1 MVFRNTKNSDITTYR
16 KNGRGQT
23 WLVFLL
29 FLFAGATVSA
39 QTAIN
44 TTTQTEQYIQSGLAK
59 TDNGD
64 FLGAVRDFDAAL
76 KRSLASAQV
85 YRYRGYAKLQL
96 KDYTGTVQD
105 CSEVL
110 RFSVNDSNAA
120 LAYLYRAYAKFSLK
134 QYEGATHDCTSALQL
149 DPQDDEALSLR
160 GMAKLQLN
168 DYEGAKNDYS
178 EALRVSRANAMYFF
192 MRGQARAQMGDLVGA
207 IVDFTMT
214 LQLEPKAIQ
223 ALIHRARVK
232 IALQDPSACQ
242 DLKTAADTGALEALS
257 MLASFC
263 K

>member
-1 MVFRNTKNSDITTYR
+1 MAFKNTIKNNTTILQ
-16 KNGRGQT
+16 KNRRGQT
-23 WLVFLL
+23 WLFSLL
-29 FLFAGATVSA
+29 FLFTEATLLA
-39 QTAIN
+39 QTPSN
-44 TTTQTEQYIQSGLAK
+44 TITQTEQYIRSGLAK

-64 FLGAVRDFDAAL
+64 FSGAVRDFDAAL

-85 YRYRGYAKLQL
+85 YRYRGYAKLQMR
-96 KDYTGTVQD
+96 DYAGTVQD

-110 RFSVNDSNAA
+110 RFSVNDSNAI

-160 GMAKLQLN
+160 GMAKLQMN

-192 MRGQARAQMGDLVGA
+192 MRGQARAQTGDLVGA

-232 IALQDPSACQ
+232 IALQDPGACQ
-242 DLKTAADTGALEALS
+242 DLRTAADTGAPEALS